1 MKFQEIQCRAME
13 LPDGERASLAAE
25 LLGSLPAMLV
35 DSDDGIVEARRR
47 SRELAENPAVGC
59 SWEEIRRD
67 LGR

>member
-13 LPDGERASLAAE
+13 LPDGERANLAAE

-35 DSDDGIVEARRR
+35 ENDDGIAEARRR

-59 SWEEIRRD
+59 SWEEIRWD

>member
-1 MKFQEIQCRAME
+1 MKLEEIQCRAME

-35 DSDDGIVEARRR
+35 DRDDGIAEARRR

>member
-1 MKFQEIQCRAME
+1 MKLEEIQCRAME
-13 LPDGERASLAAE
+13 LPDGERARLASE

-35 DSDDGIVEARRR
+35 DRDDGIAEARRR
-47 SRELAENPAVGC
+47 SRELVENPAVGC

>member
-1 MKFQEIQCRAME
+1 MKFEEIQSRAME

-25 LLGSLPAMLV
+25 LLGSLPAILL
-35 DSDDGIVEARRR
+35 DSDDGIAEARRR
-47 SRELAENPAVGC
+47 SRELKENPAVGC

>member
-1 MKFQEIQCRAME
+1 MKLQDTQSRAME

-35 DSDDGIVEARRR
+35 DDDDGIAEARRR
-47 SRELAENPAVGC
+47 SLELADNPSVGC